1 MNHST
6 SFTARPRPVREDI
19 TGPEAVHP
27 MIDQHRA
34 LELIEQAQRETLFC
48 DCGAPVVIVERAGGL
63 WLECSS
69 RSPSAEGRIGRLV
82 SALTA
87 TLHTRRLIVDYV
99 ALAA

>member
-1 MNHST
+1 
-6 SFTARPRPVREDI
+6 
-19 TGPEAVHP
+19 

-34 LELIEQAQRETLFC
+34 LELIEQAERESLFC
-48 DCGAPVVIVERAGGL
+48 DCGAPSVIVECPGGI

-69 RSPSAEGRIGRLV
+69 RSPSVGGRLGRLV

-87 TLHTRRLIVDYV
+87 TLHTRRLIVDYA